1 MGDPPLR
8 RRARRLR
15 APHLGDRSPDGR
27 RDQDSGRHLQPGGRL
42 CCLGA
47 LSAAPTILFMADE
60 TARRGALIAGG
71 VFAVTFLVGLVLVG
85 DQAGA
90 FADSE
95 RAYAAHFADT
105 RHRIEDLTGS
115 ALLIVSAV
123 AFGLF
128 SQFMASSLRLS
139 SGPYVESVVKVS
151 GMLSA
156 AAILVAG
163 GAFMTVPGSLA
174 LGDLFDDPG
183 IVTAQPVLPSLGYMM
198 LVAGAVIPAAVLMV
212 ASTRLGVYPR
222 WFVIV
227 TVVIT
232 VFLVLTAP
240 MFGALALLSIWVA
253 AAAFIQ
259 SRHGNTDPAL
269 AATPPTPLE
278 PPPS

>member
-1 MGDPPLR
+1 
-8 RRARRLR
+8 
-15 APHLGDRSPDGR
+15 
-27 RDQDSGRHLQPGGRL
+27 
-42 CCLGA
+42 
-47 LSAAPTILFMADE
+47 MADE
-60 TARRGALIAGG
+60 TGRRGASVAGG
-71 VFAVTFLVGLVLVG
+71 VFAVTFFVGLFLVG

-105 RHRIEDLTGS
+105 THRIEDLIGS

-128 SQFMASSLRLS
+128 SQFMASNLRVGS
-139 SGPYVESVVKVS
+139 RPYVESVVKVS
-151 GMLSA
+151 GMLAS

-163 GAFMTVPGSLA
+163 GAFMTVPASLA
-174 LGDLFDDPG
+174 LGDFFDDPG

-198 LVAGAVIPAAVLMV
+198 LVAGTVIPAAVLMV

-227 TVVIT
+227 TVAIT
-232 VFLVLTAP
+232 VLLVVVAP
-240 MFGALALLSIWVA
+240 MVSGLALLSIWVA

-259 SRHGNTDPAL
+259 SRHRNTDPAL
-269 AATPPTPLE
+269 AANEPNPPE
-278 PPPS
+278 PPHQ